1 MNGEIYTLE
10 ELSLTDLLLIKFL
23 TVFDYLSLLIGGLP
37 LPVIRLISN
46 IRTTWGKESVKFPR
60 VTEKMTKGL
69 TLPANVGKLGPDT
82 APSINPLKAIQ
93 AGGGLPRLT
102 FANNQGRN
110 E

>member
-60 VTEKMTKGL
+60 VTETMTKGL
-69 TLPANVGKLGPDT
+69 TLPANVGELGPDIT
-82 APSINPLKAIQ
+82 SLDLSACYLSGCILYVATTPCTSKCS
-93 AGGGLPRLT
+93 
-102 FANNQGRN
+102 
-110 E
+110 